1 MSRELDLS
9 LYLVADVDVC
19 GERGLVETV
28 RAAVAGGVTTV
39 QLRDHGATTHELLDA
54 ALALRDLLA
63 TSGVGLVVNDRLD
76 VAMAAGADGVHLGQ
90 SDLPVEAAREIAGP
104 EFVIGWSVTNF
115 AEAKI
120 AADLP
125 PGTVDY
131 LGVGPIY
138 STQTKLDA
146 AAPMGVEGL
155 RAVCAISSVPCV
167 AIGGITA
174 DRVAELVGVGA
185 VGIAVVA
192 AICSAADPRAAA
204 AELRNQCGR

>member
-1 MSRELDLS
+1 M
-9 LYLVADVDVC
+9 
-19 GERGLVETV
+19 
-28 RAAVAGGVTTV
+28 
-39 QLRDHGATTHELLDA
+39 
-54 ALALRDLLA
+54 
-63 TSGVGLVVNDRLD
+63 
-76 VAMAAGADGVHLGQ
+76 
-90 SDLPVEAAREIAGP
+90 
-104 EFVIGWSVTNF
+104 TNF

>member
-1 MSRELDLS
+1 MNFSTRRLPYEICS
-9 LYLVADVDVC
+9 
-19 GERGLVETV
+19 
-28 RAAVAGGVTTV
+28 
-39 QLRDHGATTHELLDA
+39 
-54 ALALRDLLA
+54 A

-155 RAVCAISSVPCV
+155 RAIL
-167 AIGGITA
+167 
-174 DRVAELVGVGA
+174 RHLVGTVRRDRRHHG
-185 VGIAVVA
+185 
-192 AICSAADPRAAA
+192 
-204 AELRNQCGR
+204 